1 MPLRPRELGVALE
14 QQDYDSIYAATS
26 VQFKDF
32 IGRVQFVQLCRDFC
46 VDEPQFTLV
55 KDYSFLD
62 VHNYVWLDK
71 RKDKAVFAAF
81 DADNIIQGMYFKPY
95 VTYPKSDKRYT
106 KNKYRMPIIGEWY
119 VFWGGTNEF
128 QNYHY
133 PYVEQR
139 YAYDLVKV
147 ENQQTYLDS
156 KLWNSNFFA
165 FNEHVVAPLEGT
177 VVAVVD
183 GFVDNEPGEMDE
195 NHTAG
200 NYVVLAHPN
209 EEFSMLAH
217 FRKGS
222 ILVKVG
228 DKVVTGQPLGRCG
241 NSGNSSEPH
250 IHFQVMDLANVD
262 TAQSLRI
269 RFDGHSE
276 PVQGDIVNSAVYTDE
291 EKLDKSDKIDTSVM
305 LGELVSMTA
314 RLIRLYFK

>member
-1 MPLRPRELGVALE
+1 MEFEL
-14 QQDYDSIYAATS
+14 
-26 VQFKDF
+26 
-32 IGRVQFVQLCRDFC
+32 
-46 VDEPQFTLV
+46 
-55 KDYSFLD
+55 
-62 VHNYVWLDK
+62 
-71 RKDKAVFAAF
+71 
-81 DADNIIQGMYFKPY
+81 
-95 VTYPKSDKRYT
+95 
-106 KNKYRMPIIGEWY
+106 
-119 VFWGGTNEF
+119 
-128 QNYHY
+128 
-133 PYVEQR
+133 
-139 YAYDLVKV
+139 
-147 ENQQTYLDS
+147 
-156 KLWNSNFFA
+156 FA

-291 EKLDKSDKIDTSVM
+291 EKLD
-305 LGELVSMTA
+305 
-314 RLIRLYFK
+314 